1 MEIIAVR
8 GVEYR
13 RMEFVDAWGR
23 RRVCDKRVSALPQPH
38 AETCSACGQPIQ
50 AQRST
55 MQFCS
60 AKCRV
65 KAYRQRQRSAG

>member
-1 MEIIAVR
+1 MEIVAVR

-23 RRVCDKRVSALPQPH
+23 RRVCDKRVADLPKPR
-38 AETCSACGQPIQ
+38 AEACAACGQPIQ
-50 AQRST
+50 ARRST

-60 AKCRV
+60 AKCRMR
-65 KAYRQRQRSAG
+65 AHRQRSAG